1 MKIFY
6 RKDFISCDN
15 NAGLTPINSSLP
27 DGSRGHVLMNFKN
40 IFLRRFSLM
49 KIFFVCFY
57 QRRHI
62 ATEAWGFICCNNNA
76 EMTPINSCLADGGSG
91 HEFLNFKNISF
102 EMIFFWEDFSLSKE
116 AYSPRQSPHKE
127 VGQNPF
133 MLAWVTNLSTSPD
146 LNIEFIQVGFEQTP
160 RLHHAFL
167 KHDWHSNLKDKLPAK
182 Q

>member
-1 MKIFY
+1 MYIRVKLKSILILYCWSGKIQTGENHV
-6 RKDFISCDN
+6 CQ
-15 NAGLTPINSSLP
+15 GLSK
-27 DGSRGHVLMNFKN
+27 VFV
-40 IFLRRFSLM
+40 
-49 KIFFVCFY
+49 FFTY
-57 QRRHI
+57 
-62 ATEAWGFICCNNNA
+62 
-76 EMTPINSCLADGGSG
+76 SSG